1 MMGVENELKYLR
13 ALGQGDHEAFD
24 ILFTEYHPRVIY
36 FLYGFI
42 KDEEQARDMAQEVFF
57 KVWTNREYI
66 SKVDS
71 FKGYLFRMAR
81 NMIYDY
87 YDHNL
92 IKEKYYHQQKEE
104 KYVYSDVVEEEFY
117 AKELS
122 LLIDLVVELM
132 PKQRKLVFQLS
143 RNAGLSNDEIA
154 ERLSIN
160 KRTVENHITNALHE
174 LRKVVSDIKL
184 LFF

>member
-1 MMGVENELKYLR
+1 MDSEKELKHLH
-13 ALGQGDHEAFD
+13 ALGRGDHDAFD
-24 ILFTEYHPRVIY
+24 ILFTEYHPKVIY
-36 FLYGFI
+36 FLYDFI
-42 KDEEQARDMAQEVFF
+42 KDQEQARDMAQEIFF

-81 NMIYDY
+81 NMIYDH

-92 IKEKYYHQQKEE
+92 IKEKYHHQQQKEE
-104 KYVYSDVVEEEFY
+104 KYMYSDVVEEEFY

-154 ERLSIN
+154 ERLSIS
-160 KRTVENHITNALHE
+160 KRTVESHIRNALQD
-174 LRKVVSDIKL
+174 LRKVVSDIKC

>member
-1 MMGVENELKYLR
+1 MPNLENEPKYLR
-13 ALGQGDHEAFD
+13 LLGRGDHEAFD
-24 ILFTEYHPRVIY
+24 ILFTEYHPRLVY
-36 FLYGFI
+36 FLHGFI
-42 KDEEQARDMAQEVFF
+42 KDEELVKDMVQEIFF
-57 KVWTNREYI
+57 KIWTNREYI

-71 FKGYLFRMAR
+71 FKGYLFRMAQ
-81 NMIYDY
+81 NMIYDH

-92 IKEKYYHQQKEE
+92 IKEKYYRQQKVE
-104 KYVYSDVVEEEFY
+104 KYAYSDVVEEEFY

-154 ERLSIN
+154 ERLSIS

-174 LRKVVSDIKL
+174 LRKVVSETK
-184 LFF
+184 